1 MRKVNIMNKS
11 AIIVGASSGIGKA
24 LSLEL
29 SQAGYTLGLCARR
42 LTLLNE
48 IKKSI
53 SSNTYIQQMDVTD
66 KAQVEKGILSLID
79 QMGRVDL
86 VVICAGTGHIN
97 PDLDTGLS
105 LDTVNTNVSG
115 FTTIANS
122 AFRYFQNSGAGHL
135 AAITSVAALRG
146 SADAPSYNAS
156 KAYMSNYLDGLR
168 LKASKNNLD
177 ITVTEIRPGFVDT
190 DMAKGEGL
198 FWVSSPQ
205 KAAAQIFKAI
215 KDKKSYAYVTKR
227 WRLVAWILR
236 ILPDMLYKKIS

>member
-1 MRKVNIMNKS
+1 MNKN
-11 AIIVGASSGIGKA
+11 AIIIGASSGIGKA

-29 SQAGYTLGLCARR
+29 SRNGYTLGLCARR
-42 LTLLNE
+42 LTLLQE

-53 SSNTYIQQMDVTD
+53 SSDTHIQQMDITD
-66 KAQVEKGILSLID
+66 TAQAEKGFLRLID
-79 QMGRVDL
+79 QMGGADL

-105 LDTVNTNVSG
+105 LDTVNTNVIG
-115 FTTIANS
+115 FTAIANS

-135 AAITSVAALRG
+135 AAISSVAALRG
-146 SADAPSYNAS
+146 SAEAPSYNAS

-168 LKASKNNLD
+168 LKASKDNLD

-205 KAAAQIFKAI
+205 KAAEQILKAI

-227 WRLVAWILR
+227 WRLMAWLIR
-236 ILPDMLYKKIS
+236 IMPDMLYKKIS